1 MTMWRCMMV
10 VPGRRKFA
18 AVLSMSFMAALVLSI
33 PVSATEKEDLQ
44 RLIERTNTKRS
55 TPEKVSEFVSKV
67 KDYYY
72 IGNPVVEGLLKE
84 FKPGEVLTIIAIS
97 DLSKK
102 DTNDIAKM
110 RKEGMKWQE
119 ITGKSGITM
128 GLLIKDI
135 QMFQRASG

>member
-1 MTMWRCMMV
+1 MV

-18 AVLSMSFMAALVLSI
+18 AVVSMSFMVALIFSI
-33 PVSATEKEDLQ
+33 PVSASEKEDLE
-44 RLIERTNTKRS
+44 RLIERTNRKRS
-55 TPEKVSEFVSKV
+55 TPEKISEFVGKV

-102 DTNDIAKM
+102 DMNDIAKM
-110 RKEGMKWQE
+110 RKAGKGWQE
-119 ITGKSGITM
+119 ITGKSGISM
-128 GLLIKDI
+128 RLLIKDI
-135 QMFQRASG
+135 KMFQRASG